1 MNMNSFV
8 QKMRRLILNLQIP
21 EKRIEETS
29 VYKQALKKHAHMITI
44 IKKILFLLVLAVV
57 VALVANRFSPMGI
70 ALIGQWDQ
78 DEGVIGANAI
88 DEIHD
93 SVVEIDNIE
102 IAKSIYD
109 GEKAHFV
116 DARSSDAYRTGHVKG
131 AVSLP
136 VGEFDAMVE
145 NLLNRYPPEQPIIT
159 YCSGR
164 ACEDSHRLARMLIDF
179 GYENVSIMIDG
190 FPGWKENGFPVE

>member
-1 MNMNSFV
+1 
-8 QKMRRLILNLQIP
+8 
-21 EKRIEETS
+21 
-29 VYKQALKKHAHMITI
+29 MITI
-44 IKKILFLLVLAVV
+44 FKNALFLFVLAVV
-57 VALVANRFSPMGI
+57 VALVANRFSPMSI

-78 DEGVIGANAI
+78 DEGVISANAK
-88 DEIHD
+88 DEFHD
-93 SVVEIDNIE
+93 NFVEIDNIE

-109 GEKAHFV
+109 DEKVYFV
-116 DARSSDAYRTGHVKG
+116 DARSSDAYRAGHVKG

-145 NLLNRYPPEQPIIT
+145 NFLNRHPPERPIIT

-164 ACEDSHRLARMLIDF
+164 TCEDSHRLAQMLFNF

-190 FPGWKENGFPVE
+190 FPGWKENGYPVE